1 MVGGWGRTFI
11 QASLALLAP
20 DDPVRSH
27 QEYQGGGWGHAF
39 AYKGGGWVGARMHI
53 QGWWVHIH
61 IQGWWVGGGTHAH
74 TSCSSPASPRDGS
87 GAAAKPVIP
96 GRPSM

>member
-53 QGWWVHIH
+53 Q
-61 IQGWWVGGGTHAH
+61 
-74 TSCSSPASPRDGS
+74 
-87 GAAAKPVIP
+87 AAVALLAP
-96 GRPSM
+96 GMGQEPPPSL